1 MQTNFFDTNLLH
13 LSLLS
18 FGPVESLGV
27 SIFVGLSSNYLLH
40 IAHAYHSS
48 AIKERSVKIQ
58 RAVFI
63 VGSPIL
69 WSAIST
75 IGGSAF
81 LFACR
86 TWLLTELGILICTVI
101 ALSLLFSMGFLLA
114 FLSVFGPLPIASSP
128 NSSNLH
134 TCDLLSIFKLLCCRG
149 YIWRDEGNSSVEV
162 RVAEEEDDILP
173 RTDNN
178 MSHVSDDVDEQSE
191 LFLMGEEETGEEE
204 DKSEE
209 WHLNN
214 SAEC

>member
-1 MQTNFFDTNLLH
+1 MI
-13 LSLLS
+13 LS

-48 AIKERSVKIQ
+48 KIKERSMKIQ

-101 ALSLLFSMGFLLA
+101 ALSFIFSMGFLLA
-114 FLSVFGPLPIASSP
+114 FLSVLGPVPIASSP
-128 NSSNLH
+128 DNGVHDSNLH
-134 TCDLLSIFKLLCCRG
+134 TCDLLSIFQLPFCRNCSTRKG
-149 YIWRDEGNSSVEV
+149 EYDERNSVE
-162 RVAEEEDDILP
+162 AQLADEDDDILAQP
-173 RTDNN
+173 DSL
-178 MSHVSDDVDEQSE
+178 SHVSDDIDGQSE
-191 LFLMGEEETGEEE
+191 LLEKEKRLTNFWKKKKQT
-204 DKSEE
+204 S
-209 WHLNN
+209 LN
-214 SAEC
+214 SGT

>member
-134 TCDLLSIFKLLCCRG
+134 TCDLLNIFQLPCCRG

-178 MSHVSDDVDEQSE
+178 MPHVSDDVDEQSE